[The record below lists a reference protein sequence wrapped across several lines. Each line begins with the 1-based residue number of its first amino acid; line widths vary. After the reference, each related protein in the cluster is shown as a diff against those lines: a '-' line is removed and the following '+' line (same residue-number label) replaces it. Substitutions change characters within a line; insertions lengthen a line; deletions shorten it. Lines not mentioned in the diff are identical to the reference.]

1 MSRQIPLS
9 DDAHH
14 LAPIIDDGQSPNLMA
29 RHLPQAFPD
38 GIVRVTRERSVG
50 HTISYDRVTNIS
62 FTGYKTD
69 GDVAI
74 RQYPYE
80 ALFHVNYWKRAEVII
95 AHQPG
100 RVSDSILGMNRE
112 RVTRHHVA
120 RAQVIDRVPGT
131 PVISLTS
138 ASLVFIFIS
147 AASPVGLF
155 VSKPRTQFISRA
167 PENSPRAFKLP
178 SSNAGLVIHIVIT
191 RHFISLR

>member
-1 MSRQIPLS
+1 MSRQVPLG
-9 DDAHH
+9 DDAYH
-14 LAPIIDDGQSPNLMA
+14 LAPIIDDGQPPNLVA

-50 HTISYDRVTNIS
+50 HTIGYDRVTYVS
-62 FTGYKTD
+62 FIGYKTH

-80 ALFHVNYWKRAEVII
+80 ALFHVDYRKRAEVII

-100 RVSDSILGMNRE
+100 RVSDPLVGINRE

-131 PVISLTS
+131 PLISLTS
-138 ASLVFIFIS
+138 APFVFIFIS
-147 AASPVGLF
+147 AASPLGLL

-167 PENSPRAFKLP
+167 PEKSPRAFKLS

-191 RHFISLR
+191 RHSSSLR